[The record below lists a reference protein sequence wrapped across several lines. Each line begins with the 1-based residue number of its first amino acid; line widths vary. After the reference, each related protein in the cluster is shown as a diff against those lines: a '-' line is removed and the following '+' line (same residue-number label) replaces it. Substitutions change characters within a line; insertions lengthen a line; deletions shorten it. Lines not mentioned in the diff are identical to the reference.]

1 MRTSLLLVSS
11 IAVAVAMAFACGG
24 STSSSTPPNTTIA
37 DLPCNVATVISKCTS
52 CHSSPPSGGAP
63 MSLLSN
69 ADLQAPSLSDPS
81 KSMAQVSVERMTAGT
96 MPPGGGATADAP
108 ILDAWIK
115 GGYAT
120 GSCTADNDGG
130 VSEFPGPALCTSGKG
145 STRNG
150 TTMRPGEACIACH
163 ETKFGAPTLWVAGTL
178 YPTGREQTDCK
189 GVGAIGATVKITD
202 ANNAVYNLPVNSA
215 GNFFLEDV
223 QAPKFKGP
231 YTAEVIVGSD
241 SRKMLAAQTD
251 GDCNG
256 CHAEPPKNGAPGRIV
271 VPAWNP

>member
-11 IAVAVAMAFACGG
+11 ITAAVAVAFACGG
-24 STSSSTPPNTTIA
+24 STDSPAPPNTTLT
-37 DLPCNVATVISKCTS
+37 DLPCDVAAVISKCTS

-63 MSLLSN
+63 MALLSG
-69 ADLQAPSLSDPS
+69 ADLQAPSASDPS
-81 KSMAQVSVERMTAGT
+81 KTYAQVSVERMTAGT
-96 MPPGGGATADAP
+96 MPPGGGAAADAP

-115 GGYAT
+115 GGYVA
-120 GSCTADNDGG
+120 GSCTADGG
-130 VSEFPGPALCTSGKG
+130 TTEFPGPALCTSGKG

-163 ETKFGAPTLWVAGTL
+163 ATKFGAPTFWVAGTL

-189 GVGAIGATVKITD
+189 GVPAGATVRITD
-202 ANNAVYNLPVNSA
+202 ANSVVYNLPVNSA
-215 GNFFLEDV
+215 GNFFLDDFNTPNFK
-223 QAPKFKGP
+223 AP
-231 YTAEVIVGSD
+231 YAAEVIVGND

-256 CHAEPPKNGAPGRIV
+256 CHSEPPKNGAPGRIV